1 MNKKYILSDGTTD
14 NCTNKLFICTDGCNM
29 GKGKTLTEAY
39 RNYYENGSD
48 SFDQCTFY
56 EASEIKVELK
66 AI

>member
-1 MNKKYILSDGTTD
+1 MNKKEISNGRATN

-39 RNYYENGSD
+39 KNYCKEGND
-48 SFDQCTFY
+48 TFDQCTFY